1 MNRWASAIKGV
12 SRTSVFQKNTLQKI
26 EEVERAIDNK
36 MLGIRNQSIQ
46 QSRILP
52 TDELLVFSLNFNP
65 KRSRTKVY
73 KLMMNLVDILR
84 FFEIEHFL
92 QFYDK
97 KFYEKLNRSIEQ
109 GNTRVAILAQEQ
121 FWAR

>member
-12 SRTSVFQKNTLQKI
+12 SLTSVFQKNTLQKI

-73 KLMMNLVDILR
+73 KMMMNLVDILR
-84 FFEIEHFL
+84 FFEI
-92 QFYDK
+92 
-97 KFYEKLNRSIEQ
+97 
-109 GNTRVAILAQEQ
+109 
-121 FWAR
+121 

>member
-1 MNRWASAIKGV
+1 
-12 SRTSVFQKNTLQKI
+12 
-26 EEVERAIDNK
+26 
-36 MLGIRNQSIQ
+36 
-46 QSRILP
+46 
-52 TDELLVFSLNFNP
+52 
-65 KRSRTKVY
+65 
-73 KLMMNLVDILR
+73 MMNLVDILR

>member
-1 MNRWASAIKGV
+1 LNRWASAIKGV